1 MAEKTLLSGV
11 SVTGKSQAV
20 SAKGTKTFVAE
31 LEGSGAVAATI
42 KIFVCGYSSNSGGL
56 LVGTFVLSGT
66 DRDSFTYTSEDGADI
81 YPLEYVYCEC
91 TAISGTGALLNV
103 SVLTA
108 N

>member
-11 SVTGKSQAV
+11 SSTGKSQAV
-20 SAKGTKTFVAE
+20 SAPGTKTYIAE
-31 LEGSGAVAATI
+31 LEGSGAISATI

-66 DRDSFTYTSEDGADI
+66 NSDSFTYTSEDGADI
-81 YPLEYVYCEC
+81 YPLEFTYCDC
-91 TAISGTGALLNV
+91 TEISGSGVKLNV
-103 SVLTA
+103 SCLTA